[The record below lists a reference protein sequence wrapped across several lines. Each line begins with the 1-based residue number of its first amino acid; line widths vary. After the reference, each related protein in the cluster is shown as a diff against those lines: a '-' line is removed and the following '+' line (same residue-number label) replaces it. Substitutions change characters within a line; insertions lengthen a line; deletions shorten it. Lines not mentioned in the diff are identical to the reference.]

1 MSSSQSELTTLSA
14 VQLADKIRA
23 RDVSAR
29 EVADAFLARVAVLD
43 EQVRAFITVTGED
56 ARRAADEIDRRLAS
70 GENVGPLAGVP
81 VALKDNLC
89 TTGVETTCGSQI
101 LRGFRPPYNATVVE
115 KLARAGAVSLGKAN
129 LDEFAM
135 GSSTE
140 NSGLFTTRNPW
151 DLSKVPGGSS
161 GGSAAAVAARMAPLS
176 LGSDTGGSI
185 RLPAAFCGV
194 VGVKPTYGRV
204 SRYGLVA
211 FASSLDQIGPFAW
224 SVEDAALLLEVV
236 AGQDPQDSTSVP
248 LPVPGYRAALTGEVR
263 GLRIGVPR
271 EYFAE
276 GMDDE
281 VQTAV
286 RAALDVLR
294 GLGANV
300 EEVSTPTVEYA
311 LPAYYILAPAEASS
325 NLARYD
331 GVRYGHRTKHATNHI
346 DLFEKTRDEGFGQE
360 VKQRIMIGTTRCPT
374 ATTKRLP
381 EGAAGPHARQA
392 RLRRVLGAGLRRAG
406 HADRAERRVRHRRK
420 IRRPA
425 GDEVDRHLHD
435 HGEHGRHPRPVAAV
449 RLQRNLRPADRSA
462 TDGTGLQRGNAAT
475 HRLRLRA
482 GDRVA
487 HPPPETVS
495 AVYRARNA
503 HGPPTNQPA
512 RDVHVLYRR
521 VRGRSSHA
529 RSSADGTTERR
540 PPGSTRPG
548 ETVRSRSRPAIRVN
562 YVRTIAQ
569 GKERSCGSHL
579 RCAD

>member
-1 MSSSQSELTTLSA
+1 
-14 VQLADKIRA
+14 
-23 RDVSAR
+23 
-29 EVADAFLARVAVLD
+29 
-43 EQVRAFITVTGED
+43 
-56 ARRAADEIDRRLAS
+56 
-70 GENVGPLAGVP
+70 
-81 VALKDNLC
+81 
-89 TTGVETTCGSQI
+89 
-101 LRGFRPPYNATVVE
+101 
-115 KLARAGAVSLGKAN
+115 LGKAN

-331 GVRYGHRTKHATNHI
+331 GVRYGHRTKNATNHI

-360 VKQRIMIGTTRCPT
+360 VKQRIMIGTYALSHGYYEAFYQKAQQVRTLVKRDFDVCWDQGFDALVTPT
-374 ATTKRLP
+374 APSVAFGIGEKSDDPLAMKLTDICTIT
-381 EGAAGPHARQA
+381 ANMAG
-392 RLRRVLGAGLRRAG
+392 
-406 HADRAERRVRHRRK
+406 
-420 IRRPA
+420 IPA
-425 GDEVDRHLHD
+425 LSQPCGF
-435 HGEHGRHPRPVAAV
+435 
-449 RLQRNLRPADRSA
+449 SA
-462 TDGTGLQRGNAAT
+462 TSGLPIGLQLMGTGLQRRNAAA
-475 HRLRLRA
+475 HRPRL
-482 GDRVA
+482 
-487 HPPPETVS
+487 
-495 AVYRARNA
+495 
-503 HGPPTNQPA
+503 
-512 RDVHVLYRR
+512 
-521 VRGRSSHA
+521 
-529 RSSADGTTERR
+529 
-540 PPGSTRPG
+540 
-548 ETVRSRSRPAIRVN
+548 
-562 YVRTIAQ
+562 
-569 GKERSCGSHL
+569 
-579 RCAD
+579 